1 MKPRTLTFALI
12 LSLLVPLFIADAQQ
26 IFPGQSTVSERDR
39 LIYNLKYAQVETDTF
54 EFSYQKS
61 PGLAFLL
68 SAAVPGAGEFYSGAK
83 YRAAAFFSVEVIS
96 WIVFFNRRNIGNR
109 LEKEYTK
116 WADTHWDPYDWWEKS
131 LSFPDYFGLS
141 DSSRNFG
148 SHLIYFDHDG
158 QEYMADISYL
168 DRELPGWQTYL
179 QNGTLAPIKTRDYY
193 ENIGKYDQ
201 FASGWDDFSTITSN
215 LDSLNIPTSP
225 NRKKYLNQRY
235 DSNQALKMATNFATV
250 IMFNHL
256 ISAFHAQIAAKN
268 YRPPEQKEVTWYVGL
283 VTDYTYKM
291 PIRGVTFSL
300 AF

>member
-1 MKPRTLTFALI
+1 MKPRVLIITLI
-12 LSLLVPLFIADAQQ
+12 VSLLIPFVADAQP
-26 IFPGQSTVSERDR
+26 IFQDQSTISERDR
-39 LIYNLKYAQVETDTF
+39 LVYNLKYAQIETDTF

-61 PGLAFLL
+61 PGVAFLL
-68 SAAVPGAGEFYSGAK
+68 SAALPGAGEFYAGAR

-96 WIVFFNRRNIGNR
+96 WLVYFNRRNTGNR
-109 LEKEYTK
+109 IEKEYLK
-116 WADTHWDPYDWWEKS
+116 YADTHWDPYEWWVNS
-131 LSFPDYFGLS
+131 LSYPDYFGIS
-141 DSSRNFG
+141 DSSRKFG
-148 SHLIYFDHDG
+148 SHLIYF
-158 QEYMADISYL
+158 EYNGTEYPADITYL
-168 DRELPGWQTYL
+168 DRELKGWQTYL
-179 QNGTLAPIKTRDYY
+179 QDGTLAPIKTRDYY

-225 NRKKYLNQRY
+225 IRSKYLDQRY
-235 DSNQALKMATNFATV
+235 DSNKALKMATNFATV

-268 YRPPEQKEVTWYVGL
+268 YRASEPKEVTWHVGL

-291 PIRGVTFSL
+291 PVRGVTLSF